1 MRGGL
6 DDALDK
12 LARRDELRRR
22 ASGEATGTPT
32 AVTELVEAIAAVV
45 ARNPKLGVTVGVEG
59 VGDPLL
65 LRFFFEDGVVQ
76 VNADTPV
83 ATPPPAEAAP
93 RHADFDIEAEEPAEE
108 PYQAPP
114 AYPAAAEDGGAT
126 QRLSRD
132 DQDRYGPA
140 PYGYDQETAYYAESD
155 TAERRYGN
163 FDSPPAPQEP
173 RHPAPDS
180 GEPRRDLGARMRD
193 LGMSAREAAS
203 QQQGYQPHPFAAT
216 PPPPVPP
223 QATRRINPEQYRAPA
238 EPSAA
243 ERAPQQ
249 AGQQQRGP
257 QPGQPQPAPPQSE
270 MRGMP
275 APLPTPIPLQV
286 ERPEQTEMAARRL
299 AALLRDDPSLL
310 NQGPE

>member
-22 ASGEATGTPT
+22 ASGEATGTPP

-65 LRFFFEDGVVQ
+65 LRFYFEDGVVQ

-83 ATPPPAEAAP
+83 ATPAAEAAP
-93 RHADFDIEAEEPAEE
+93 RHADFDIEADEPAEE
-108 PYQAPP
+108 PHHAPP
-114 AYPAAAEDGGAT
+114 AYPAGSPDGGVT

-140 PYGYDQETAYYAESD
+140 SYGFEHDAAYYAESD

-163 FDSPPAPQEP
+163 FDGPP
-173 RHPAPDS
+173 PDRDARYVTEDA
-180 GEPRRDLGARMRD
+180 GEPSRDLGVRMRD
-193 LGMSAREAAS
+193 LGMAAREGAA
-203 QQQGYQPHPFAAT
+203 QQPYPPHPFAAA
-216 PPPPVPP
+216 PPPEVPP
-223 QATRRINPEQYRAPA
+223 QTTQRIRPEQYRPSA
-238 EPSAA
+238 EPPAA
-243 ERAPQQ
+243 ERFPFAS
-249 AGQQQRGP
+249 
-257 QPGQPQPAPPQSE
+257 QPGRQPAAHQPAQRPVSAQPE
-270 MRGMP
+270 ARGMP
-275 APLPTPIPLQV
+275 APLPTPIPLQI

>member
-22 ASGEATGTPT
+22 ASGETTGTPA
-32 AVTELVEAIAAVV
+32 AVTELVEAIVAVV
-45 ARNPKLGVTVGVEG
+45 ARHPKLGVTVGVEG

-65 LRFFFEDGVVQ
+65 LRFFLEDGVVQ

-83 ATPPPAEAAP
+83 PAPAAEAAP
-93 RHADFDIEAEEPAEE
+93 RHADFDIEAEEPPEE
-108 PYQAPP
+108 PYQASP
-114 AYPAAAEDGGAT
+114 AYPAAEDDGGVT

-140 PYGYDQETAYYAESD
+140 SYGHEQDTTTYFAESD
-155 TAERRYGN
+155 TAERRYGS
-163 FDSPPAPQEP
+163 FDGPSAAHDPGHRA
-173 RHPAPDS
+173 
-180 GEPRRDLGARMRD
+180 GERGETSHDLGARMRD
-193 LGMSAREAAS
+193 LGMAS
-203 QQQGYQPHPFAAT
+203 RDTAPHQPYPPHPFAAA
-216 PPPPVPP
+216 PPPPIPP
-223 QATRRINPEQYRAPA
+223 QTTRRINPEQYRAPA

-243 ERAPQQ
+243 ERIPLQQQPPQQ
-249 AGQQQRGP
+249 PPQARAQQQ
-257 QPGQPQPAPPQSE
+257 PPE

-286 ERPEQTEMAARRL
+286 ERPEQTEMAVRRL

-310 NQGPE
+310 NQAPD